1 MAVAVAV
8 AVTVAM
14 PMWPRGAVACGLT
27 WVVIP
32 TARGGCRVC
41 LLLYALILIAHGF

>member
-8 AVTVAM
+8 AVAVAM
-14 PMWPRGAVACGLT
+14 PMWPCGAVACGLT

-41 LLLYALILIAHGF
+41 ALLYAHILIAHGF